1 MCYNHIMFILKWQV
15 LIGCLL
21 ILTSTILYFVHYLIF
36 HESRLI
42 FFYLML
48 DMAFIPIQVLV
59 VTLIINELLSI
70 REKRSR
76 IQKMNMI
83 VGAFFTEIGTALLT
97 YLSDCDP
104 KINSIRGQLLVSGK
118 WTGKEFKQVGKKLSE
133 YDYPVDIE
141 RVDLNT
147 LKNILNE
154 SREFI
159 LRLLENQNLLE
170 HEQFTSLLW
179 AILHLIEELAAR
191 RELACLPSADLAH
204 LKVDTER
211 VYNNLGLQWLE
222 YMQNLKTKYPYLFSL
237 AMRTNPFDEKA
248 SVVIKD

>member
-1 MCYNHIMFILKWQV
+1 MMFILRWQV

-21 ILTSTILYFVHYLIF
+21 IITSTILYLIHYLIF
-36 HESRLI
+36 HESQQI

-48 DMAFIPIQVLV
+48 DIAFIPIQVLV

-76 IQKMNMI
+76 LQKMNMI
-83 VGAFFTEIGTALLT
+83 VGAFFTEIGTELLT

-104 KINSIRGQLLVSGK
+104 KIDSIRGQLLISGK
-118 WTGKEFKQVGKKLSE
+118 WTEQEFRQVGKKLKE
-133 YDYPVDIE
+133 YNYLIDIE
-141 RVDLNT
+141 RVDLKA
-147 LKNILNE
+147 LRNILDE

-170 HEQFTSLLW
+170 HEQFTNLLW
-179 AILHLIEELAAR
+179 AVLHLIEELAAR
-191 RELACLPSADLAH
+191 RELVTLPPADLAH
-204 LKVDTER
+204 LKGDTER
-211 VYNNLGLQWLE
+211 VYNNLGLQWIE
-222 YMQNLKTKYPYLFSL
+222 YMQNLKNKYPYLFSL